1 MPRYDYRCDACDG
14 TFEATHGMTEGPIE
28 RCALCGGEPVRK
40 LISPPMINS
49 IKSGSPTGAKYEKM
63 SKKEIIDKEAEPL
76 AAMEQQ
82 EGMAE
87 KMALMYGGKL
97 D

>member
-1 MPRYDYRCDACDG
+1 
-14 TFEATHGMTEGPIE
+14 
-28 RCALCGGEPVRK
+28 
-40 LISPPMINS
+40 MINS
-49 IKSGSPTGAKYEKM
+49 VKSSSPTGAMYEKM

-87 KMALMYGGKL
+87 KLAIMYGGKL

>member
-1 MPRYDYRCDACDG
+1 MSD
-14 TFEATHGMTEGPIE
+14 GPIKG
-28 RCALCGGEPVRK
+28 CVLCGAEPVQK
-40 LISPPMINS
+40 LISQPMINI
-49 IKSGSPTGAKYEKM
+49 IKSGSPTGARYEKM
-63 SKKEIIDKEAEPL
+63 SKKEIIDMEAKPL

-87 KMALMYGGKL
+87 KLAIMYGGKL

>member
-1 MPRYDYRCDACDG
+1 MPKYDYRCGACNWV
-14 TFEATHGMTEGPIE
+14 FEATHGMTAPPPQSCVYCTAE
-28 RCALCGGEPVRK
+28 
-40 LISPPMINS
+40 SPTRLFSAPMINS

-63 SKKEIIDKEAEPL
+63 SKKEIIDLEAKPL
-76 AAMEQQ
+76 AEMEQQ

-87 KMALMYGGKL
+87 KLAIMYGGKL